1 MKIAIPVWQGRV
13 SPLGMKIAIPLAD
26 GRLAMRLRHCDTFAL
41 VELDTVQRRSRSAIF
56 VTPPPKQDLFP
67 GWLYDHGV
75 NVVIA
80 GSLGHRSQQRF
91 AENGIR
97 VLLGAPRETPDK
109 LLAAYL
115 DGTLTNQTWRPT

>member
-1 MKIAIPVWQGRV
+1 
-13 SPLGMKIAIPLAD
+13 MKIAIPLAD

-41 VELDTVQRRSRSAIF
+41 VELDTVQRRSRSATF
-56 VTPPPKQDLFP
+56 VTPPAKQDSFP
-67 GWLYDHGV
+67 GWLHDRGV
-75 NVVIA
+75 NVMIA
-80 GSLGHRSQQRF
+80 GSLGHRSQQLL

-115 DGTLTNQTWRPT
+115 DGTLTSQTRRPT

>member
-1 MKIAIPVWQGRV
+1 
-13 SPLGMKIAIPLAD
+13 MKIAIPLAD

-41 VELDTVQRRSRSAIF
+41 VELDTVQRRSRSATF
-56 VTPPPKQDLFP
+56 VTPPPQQALFP
-67 GWLYDHGV
+67 GWLYDCGV

-80 GSLGHRSQQRF
+80 GSLGHRSQQLF

-97 VLLGAPRETPDK
+97 VLLGAPHETPDI

-115 DGTLTNQTWRPT
+115 NGTLTAGQMGGNQSL

>member
-1 MKIAIPVWQGRV
+1 
-13 SPLGMKIAIPLAD
+13 MKIAIPLAE

-41 VELDTVQRRSRSAIF
+41 VELDTVQRRSRSATF
-56 VTPPPKQDLFP
+56 VTPPPQQALFP
-67 GWLYDHGV
+67 GWLYDCGV

-80 GSLGHRSQQRF
+80 GSLGHRSQQLF

-97 VLLGAPRETPDK
+97 VLLGAPHETPDI

-115 DGTLTNQTWRPT
+115 NGTLTAGQMGGNQSL